1 MGNQLLF
8 CTLLALIPALGTSDF
23 LISNI
28 RNIKKRNV
36 ANTITDGIDIYSL
49 KIECFVTSRFSHNV
63 ITSRAVNRANVSKEA
78 LFDVELPKTA
88 FITNFT
94 MTIDGVT
101 YPGTIKEKEAAQ
113 QQYQKAV
120 SRGQTAGL
128 VKASGR
134 KTEKFSVSVNIA
146 AASKVTFQMQYEE
159 LLKRSFGK
167 YELFLKVNPKQ
178 LVNNFEIEAN
188 IFEPQGISFLEAE
201 GSFITNDLLPV
212 IHKSFSG
219 KKGHVSFKPTIDQQ
233 RTCVDCQTTLLSGD
247 FVIKYDVNRET
258 PGNLQMVNGYFVH
271 FFAPQNISHL
281 PKNVVFIIDISGS
294 MSGRKLDQTKDALLK
309 ILEDVKEEDYFN
321 FVLFGSDVEKWK
333 DTLIQATPEN
343 LDEAKR
349 YVQHIDTRGAT
360 NLFGGLITGID
371 MLKEAQKAGTLP
383 ERSASLIII
392 LSDGLP
398 NQGVSNTQEILLRAK
413 NATQGKFPIYNLGF
427 GYDLDYGFL
436 EKLATENNGVARR
449 IYEDSDSA
457 LQLQDFYNEVANPL
471 LTEVEFKYPENAIS
485 DLTQNNFKH
494 YYAGSEIVVAG
505 RIIDNDLNS
514 INAEVKAH
522 GAEQDVTYAEQS
534 DVEETAKATEEQ
546 KYIFGDFIERLW
558 AYLTIQQL
566 LEKRNIAKGDEKT
579 NLTAE
584 ILDMSL
590 KYKFVT
596 PLTSMVVTKPEDTVN
611 ETAIADKPLEA
622 EASRPVIPSYSA
634 PPSYH
639 RYTSVDADPHFII
652 DVPQKEDALCFNI
665 NEEPGVV
672 LNLIRDPT
680 TGITVNG
687 QLIGEKKS
695 SNDVGSIHN
704 TYIGRLGILNTQ
716 LNVKLEITPE
726 SITLHNGTKQMMF
739 TWLDEVTLLH
749 PSLTLKIIRK
759 KSLEFSMGEGATFI
773 VVLHQSWRKNAVH
786 PNFLG
791 FYTLDSHRLSG
802 RTHGLLGQFFHPID
816 FNILEVHPGSDPQ
829 KPDATMIVKN
839 NQLTVTRGWQKDYTE
854 DVKHGTNVPCWFI
867 HNNGEGLIDGIYTD
881 YVVPSLF

>member
-1 MGNQLLF
+1 MDYKAAHPSCFLIHSLTMGNQLLF
-8 CTLLALIPALGTSDF
+8 CTLLALIPALVTSDF

-36 ANTITDGIDIYSL
+36 ANNITDEIDIYSL

-146 AASKVTFQMQYEE
+146 AASKVTFQLQYEE
-159 LLKRSFGK
+159 LLKRTFGK

-178 LVNNFEIEAN
+178 LVNKFEIEAN
-188 IFEPQGISFLEAE
+188 IFEPQGISFLDAE

-219 KKGHVSFKPTIDQQ
+219 KKGHVSFKPTMDQQ

-271 FFAPQNISHL
+271 FFAPQNVSHL

-294 MSGRKLDQTKDALLK
+294 MSGRKIDQTKEALLK
-309 ILEDVKEEDYFN
+309 ILEDIKEEDHFN
-321 FVLFGSDVEKWK
+321 IVLFESDVVKWN

-343 LDEAKR
+343 LAEARR
-349 YVQHIDTRGAT
+349 YVQSIYARGWT
-360 NLFGGLITGID
+360 NLFGGLITGIE
-371 MLKEAQKAGTLP
+371 MLKEAQEAGTLP
-383 ERSASLIII
+383 ERSASLIMI

-398 NQGVSNTQEILLRAK
+398 NEGVSSIQEILLRTK
-413 NATQGKFPIYNLGF
+413 NATQGKFPYIIL
-427 GYDLDYGFL
+427 
-436 EKLATENNGVARR
+436 
-449 IYEDSDSA
+449 DSDSA

-514 INAEVKAH
+514 ITAEVKAH
-522 GAEQDVTYAEQS
+522 GAEQDVTYAEQA

-566 LEKRNIAKGDEKT
+566 LEKRNVATGDEKT

-611 ETAIADKPLEA
+611 DTAIADKPLEA
-622 EASRPVIPSYSA
+622 SRPVIPAYSA
-634 PPSYH
+634 PQHYH

-680 TGITVNG
+680 TGISVNG

-704 TYIGRLGILNTQ
+704 TYIGRLGIRNTQ

-773 VVLHQSWRKNAVH
+773 VVLHQSWSKHAVH

-881 YVVPSLF
+881 YIVPSLF